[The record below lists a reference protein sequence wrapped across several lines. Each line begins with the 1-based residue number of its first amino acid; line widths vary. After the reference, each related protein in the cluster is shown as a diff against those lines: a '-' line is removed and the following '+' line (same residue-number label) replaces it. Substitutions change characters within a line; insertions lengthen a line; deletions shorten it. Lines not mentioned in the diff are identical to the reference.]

1 MKPAM
6 APEPRRRLRPLVAW
20 AVLALGLAGLALGAS
35 GAGAQDQQLDRETSI
50 RGAEVYTSRCAVC
63 HGSSGQGSE
72 TPTGVQAPPLRGVH
86 IALVDLVV
94 RTGRMPPGDPDGET
108 KTANPL
114 TDERREALLAW
125 MDANLDLAGNIPE
138 VPEGGNPARG
148 QEVYAA
154 NCAQCHGS
162 TGGGGVAGG
171 GAFTPVLVDREPI
184 VLTEAIRLG
193 PFQMP
198 RFGEDVIS
206 DRELADTIAFLEE
219 VQGEPGT
226 PVGLVELNPVFA
238 GAFVFVISLAAIL
251 SAMWL
256 SGRVAMFPD
265 APRPDAPEQFRPEI
279 PGDGGEGA

>member
-1 MKPAM
+1 MNTRLSA
-6 APEPRRRLRPLVAW
+6 ETRRSLRPLLAW
-20 AVLALGLAGLALGAS
+20 ALLAAVATALLAPGAAAQDDSRARLEPDTTVLGADVYTSNCAMCHGAS
-35 GAGAQDQQLDRETSI
+35 GQGGETPS
-50 RGAEVYTSRCAVC
+50 GAE
-63 HGSSGQGSE
+63 
-72 TPTGVQAPPLRGVH
+72 APELRGVPM
-86 IALVDLVV
+86 ALVDLVV
-94 RTGRMPPGDPDGET
+94 RTGRMPPGDPDGDS
-108 KTANPL
+108 KTNRPIG
-114 TDERREALLAW
+114 DERREALLDW
-125 MDANLDLAGNIPE
+125 MGEHIGLTGELPE
-138 VPEGGNPARG
+138 IREGAGNPARG

-184 VLTEAIRLG
+184 VIAEAVRLG

-198 RFGEDVIS
+198 QFGEDVIS

-238 GAFVFVISLAAIL
+238 GAFVFAISLAAIF

-265 APRPDAPEQFRPEI
+265 APR
-279 PGDGGEGA
+279 DGEEP